1 MGKEFDCRDCER
13 QIPDFLKQK
22 MNYRVLKRFC
32 AHVGACKDCH
42 EELTIQFLVT
52 EGMSRLEEGDAF
64 DLNRELD
71 KRMGEAGRKLSK
83 TERFINAGAVL
94 EVLVMLGILCVTFWI
109 VLR

>member
-1 MGKEFDCRDCER
+1 MGKEFDCRDCEKL
-13 QIPDFLKQK
+13 IPDFLKQK

-32 AHVGACKDCH
+32 THAKECNDCH

-71 KRMGEAGRKLSK
+71 KRMAEAYRKLSK
-83 TERFINAGAVL
+83 TERFINAGAVIEIL
-94 EVLVMLGILCVTFWI
+94 IMLSILCVTFWI